1 MSTVLI
7 VGGGVLN
14 KYKITALHV
23 LQYSAHKALSLF
35 LRGRTTGGGEVS
47 YKTIFTKILL
57 VVKKNHWP
65 IRFILEHGIYEYNG
79 GWGWVENILC

>member
-35 LRGRTTGGGEVS
+35 LRGRTTGGEVS
-47 YKTIFTKILL
+47 YKIFLQ
-57 VVKKNHWP
+57 
-65 IRFILEHGIYEYNG
+65 RFY
-79 GWGWVENILC
+79 

>member
-23 LQYSAHKALSLF
+23 TIF
-35 LRGRTTGGGEVS
+35 RTQGFKPFFEGANYGGGRYRTKYF
-47 YKTIFTKILL
+47 YKDFISG
-57 VVKKNHWP
+57 KKEP
-65 IRFILEHGIYEYNG
+65 LADQIYSRA
-79 GWGWVENILC
+79 WNI

>member
-23 LQYSAHKALSLF
+23 TIF
-35 LRGRTTGGGEVS
+35 RTQGFKPFFEGANYGGGGIVQN
-47 YKTIFTKILL
+47 IFTKILL

-65 IRFILEHGIYEYNG
+65 IRFILEHGIYEYSG
-79 GWGWVENILC
+79 GWGGVENILC

>member
-35 LRGRTTGGGEVS
+35 LRGRTTGGGRYRTKYF
-47 YKTIFTKILL
+47 YKDFISG
-57 VVKKNHWP
+57 KKEP
-65 IRFILEHGIYEYNG
+65 LADQIYSRA
-79 GWGWVENILC
+79 WNI